1 MLIITFFLFLINIF
15 SLPLLVAQKNI
26 SINHIRYLDTTTD
39 TNNKINNTNKF
50 IIIGESNYSY
60 ISNAIDEEDQLF
72 LISSKSSVNYRY
84 IYALMSNGKYYYK
97 NSSIHKYYL
106 GNSII
111 TSQGNSIIINSN
123 NKKYLLNIIYDNCYF
138 EVLDL
143 SSENLDNNIY
153 IKCSSILP
161 DNLHISSYANSLF
174 KLNGEENFIF
184 AFYYKNYYNYCKK
197 ILLKGSLSGTSNNI
211 SFNILKQENYDYYLF
226 SYSLSCFETKN
237 FINCFNIDN
246 TGLLTIYI
254 YDKDLKSI
262 VKFSIG
268 SFSLSYNYLNFR
280 KGIFLRDELCA
291 YIIFLNNYINPILY
305 VNYLTYDTINDKYK
319 LCYPITNITSIEIN
333 IGGSLKNNYNLNDF
347 IKINDNRF
355 VFISTLTN
363 LKQISLFIFDLYN
376 NDKNIITRHYYLDLE
391 RYNMNSNLRLFL
403 FKNFLGFS
411 YCYGSP
417 DNCGFRILNYA
428 NTTDYD
434 KIDDFLIKLY
444 KYNPLN
450 LRTNIEIE
458 NNYFGY
464 ELVGIKLITIPD
476 NSKTCLFLKKTRN
489 LEEIKKDDILKESS
503 IIFSY
508 IGNKTIINGDYIIE
522 FIPIVSEKSYDEFN
536 SYANGTYILGEK
548 NVDQK
553 SFFKRIN
560 YYGRQGQFIFNLQH
574 HNDFKCHG
582 NCILCY
588 KSFISD
594 NEQYCISCKNDYYFI
609 ENTQNCFKD
618 PIGYYF
624 NEEKKVYSSCHS
636 LCAYCISKEINNTY
650 MNCLSCKD
658 NTYKFYPKNRNCLKC
673 PKYVNYEQTECIEEI
688 PDKYYLYNSTFG
700 TIEKCHELCS
710 KCSNGPTENSMN
722 CDYCIEGYYLKIDNF
737 SIKNCFPN
745 NEIISNNYVK
755 KYLDKNIFYKCYEL
769 CGTCDDTGNSTN
781 MNCLT
786 CIDELK
792 YEYDEKNK
800 YCFPSISCN
809 YSYYYYTVDENQL
822 KTKIC
827 LQEGQFCP
835 EILPYEIIST
845 KECILTCSY
854 ENLLNL
860 ICKPSNIKVDIE
872 QMKETFQNEIET
884 NDKIIEDVL
893 NNKFEDVTVIG
904 YNRTYQITTTSNQEE
919 KIIQNIDDAVSNID
933 LGECEK
939 IIKKENNIDDEVSL
953 IILKDDLKRNET
965 ISTQVEYEVYD
976 PITRKLLNLSSC
988 ENTTIMINVPLD
1000 VNEQTLNLYKITIEQ
1015 GYDIFDLESNFYHD
1029 VCTVYTSERGTDMI
1043 LSDHRSDIFNK
1054 TPSLCEDGCKYSG
1067 INTENKK
1074 VFCECTPK
1082 NKINSNTSEIV
1093 FTLKFFEEVF
1103 FKFDEMNYK
1112 VLGCFRLLSNKNNI
1126 IYNYGFY
1133 IMSFMYILFF
1143 ILIPIIMLKSPYQ
1156 LKIKC
1161 YKLIHEKQNF
1171 MEKQFHQNKIKKSKE
1186 EFQSSLNNKEFK
1198 RCSKILEMN
1207 KENIKRKKSF
1217 QINKNNNNIRKFS
1230 LNKNNLN
1237 SNNNIR
1243 ISKKHKTSNFKLF
1256 NFKDNQKRKTRNKR
1270 DSIKRYSISKMEKL
1284 NNLDNNTI
1292 TKKSTDFLKSSNS
1305 YLFKKNSIKKNKNK
1319 ISKNININFNM
1330 KINMNINNNKDGKI
1344 DEKLKIEEDNEEKE
1358 DKILYF
1364 QYCLNYLPDEE
1375 REKYFYEDEL
1385 NQMDYI
1391 FAVEIDK
1398 RDFTQ
1403 YYFSLL
1409 KKKQL
1414 LLFTFFNKDDYNIY
1428 INKISL
1434 FICSFSVYFMINAF
1448 FFNDETMHE
1457 IYKQNGNYNFIYQ
1470 IPQIV
1475 YSTIISS
1482 VINVIL
1488 KGLSLSQN
1496 GVLKIKQMPEV
1507 NKMIQKSF
1515 IMIKFFKLKMVIFNL
1530 LGFIIL
1536 GFACYYITMFCA
1548 VYTNTQ
1554 IHLLKDTFSSFCLS
1568 LLYPFGLYLIPG
1580 ILRIPSLR
1588 SSKKD
1593 KFCLYKISQLFTI
1606 I

>member
-1 MLIITFFLFLINIF
+1 MLIFTFILFFENIF
-15 SLPLLVAQKNI
+15 FILLTEENKKI
-26 SINHIRYLDTTTD
+26 KYI
-39 TNNKINNTNKF
+39 NKIRNLDSSSNTSLIINNVINF
-50 IIIGESNYSY
+50 IIVGESGYSY
-60 ISNAIDEEDQLF
+60 ISNCVDENGQLY
-72 LISSKSSVNYRY
+72 IVSSKDSINYRY
-84 IYALMSNGKYYYK
+84 VYALLNNGRNFYK
-97 NSSIHKYYL
+97 DSPIHKYYFN
-106 GNSII
+106 NSINTNI
-111 TSQGNSIIINSN
+111 SNSIIINSN
-123 NKKYLLNIIYDNCYF
+123 NEKYFLNIIFGDYNF
-138 EVLDL
+138 EILDL
-143 SSENLDNNIY
+143 SSENLSNNIY
-153 IKCSSILP
+153 KSSISTIQNELYI
-161 DNLHISSYANSLF
+161 NSHINPLF

-184 AFYYKNYYNYCKK
+184 GFYNNYTSNNYE
-197 ILLKGSLSGTSNNI
+197 IVLLKGSISVKTGEISYNI
-211 SFNILKQENYDYYLF
+211 SIKKNFHISHF
-226 SYSLSCFETKN
+226 SYSLSCFETTSY
-237 FINCFNIDN
+237 INCFNIN
-246 TGLLTIYI
+246 RNGLLAIFI
-254 YDKDLKSI
+254 YDKELDYKDNFLIESN
-262 VKFSIG
+262 G
-268 SFSLSYNYLNFR
+268 NSYNSDNFR
-280 KGIFLRDELCA
+280 KGIFLKDEYCA
-291 YIIFLNNYINPILY
+291 YIFFQ
-305 VNYLTYDTINDKYK
+305 NDKTIKAFVIYLNYDNNK
-319 LCYPITNITSIEIN
+319 YQFITQFDITITSIILN
-333 IGGSLKNNYNLNDF
+333 NNYDLNDI
-347 IKINDNRF
+347 IKINDDRF
-355 VFISTLTN
+355 VFISTLIN
-363 LKQISLFIFDLYN
+363 NKYLLLFLFDLYN
-376 NDKNIITRHYYLDLE
+376 NDNSIIIRQYYFDLDG
-391 RYNMNSNLRLFL
+391 YDMSSNLRLFL
-403 FKNFLGFS
+403 FKNYIGFS
-411 YCYGSP
+411 YCYGSS

-434 KIDDFLIKLY
+434 KIDDFLTKLDI
-444 KYNPLN
+444 YNPLDF
-450 LRTNIEIE
+450 RTNIEIE
-458 NNYFGY
+458 NNLFNY
-464 ELVGIKLITIPD
+464 ELTGIKIVSIPD
-476 NSKTCLFLKKTRN
+476 NSKTCLSVKRSRN
-489 LEEIKKDDILKESS
+489 LEEIKKGDKLIKSS

-508 IGNKTIINGDYIIE
+508 MGNKTITNGDYIIE
-522 FIPIVSEKSYDEFN
+522 FEPIVSEKGYDEFN
-536 SYANGTYILGEK
+536 EKAVSISIFGE
-548 NVDQK
+548 NIDQE
-553 SFFKRIN
+553 SFFKSSDYI
-560 YYGRQGQFIFNLQH
+560 GRRGQFIFNLQH
-574 HNDFKCHG
+574 HNNFKCHG

-594 NEQYCISCKNDYYFI
+594 DEQYCISCIDDYYFI

-624 NEEKKVYSSCHS
+624 NEKKKVYSSCHS

-745 NEIISNNYVK
+745 NEIISNNYVQK
-755 KYLDKNIFYKCYEL
+755 DLDKNIFYKCYEL
-769 CGTCDDTGNSTN
+769 CGTCDDIGNSIN

-792 YEYDEKNK
+792 YEYDEENK
-800 YCFPSISCN
+800 YCFPYISCDC
-809 YSYYYYTVDENQL
+809 SYYYYALDENEL

-835 EILPYEIIST
+835 EILPFEIIST

-904 YNRTYQITTTSNQEE
+904 YNSTYQITTTSNQEE

-1000 VNEQTLNLYKITIEQ
+1000 VNEQTLNLYKITFEQ

-1043 LSDHRSDIFNK
+1043 LSDRRSDIFNK
-1054 TPSLCEDGCKYSG
+1054 TPALCEDGCKYSG

-1143 ILIPIIMLKSPYQ
+1143 ILIPIIILKSPYQ

-1457 IYKQNGNYNFIYQ
+1457 IYKQNGRYNFIYQ